1 MSGKSRREIAA
12 KIRDVLDAEG
22 GALNDQITHHNEQ
35 HYAAIDDFEAY
46 EQYRSAA
53 RQVKEA
59 AIENLPTLIETVTEQ
74 VEANGG
80 QVYLADD
87 RVAANRY
94 VNDVL
99 EGLDGETVVKS
110 KSMTTEEIGLREH
123 LESENAAVYET
134 DLGEFVVQLADES
147 PSHIVGPALHKSRA
161 EIASLFNDTF
171 ELDQP
176 LETPGELTA
185 FAREYLGDRINN
197 AALGITGANFVM
209 AESGTIALVTN
220 EGNARKS
227 AVVPDTHVA
236 VAGVEKLIPSISD
249 LHPFIE
255 LIARAATGQD
265 ISQYVSLLT
274 PPVETPTLDFENP
287 DADIG
292 SGEGDREFHLVL
304 LDNGRFSMREDPQ
317 LRETLYCIRCGACL
331 NSCANFQHVG
341 GHAFGGD
348 TYSGGIGT
356 GWVAGISGTDATADF
371 NDICTSCSRCV
382 ENCPVKI
389 DIPWINTVVR
399 NRRNRGRA
407 PAAVDHLIDPLLPD
421 EESARLDLQKRFFGN
436 IGSVLEL
443 GSRFAPFSNWA
454 LSLPGLDRFLE
465 ATIGLDR
472 RRSVPEFA
480 PQTFADWWAKRG
492 GSQVSDPTGSVIL
505 FTDLYTNYL
514 DPSRGRA
521 TVRVLEALD
530 YTVRITKPI
539 GSARAPL
546 SQGMIATAEKQ
557 AREVVSVFEPA
568 LEEGTPIVVVEP
580 SDLALFRSDYS
591 KLLSDIDSDR
601 VRDATVEVFEF
612 LEPRLRTSV
621 EPDQVSAGSVRFHSN
636 CQQRSVGLEGPTV
649 RTFEALGYDI
659 STTDV
664 ECCGMAGSF
673 GYKSQFY
680 ELSMAVGEDLRP
692 QVTVG
697 SETEVSA
704 SGTSCVAQI
713 DSLGD
718 EKRPVH
724 PIEIIDRDWMESN
737 AGYRLSR

>member
-1 MSGKSRREIAA
+1 MSGESRRETAA

-35 HYAAIDDFEAY
+35 HYAAIEDFEAY

-53 RQVKEA
+53 REIKED

-80 QVYLADD
+80 QVYVADD
-87 RVAANRY
+87 AADANRY
-94 VNDVL
+94 VTEVL
-99 EGLDGETVVKS
+99 EGTEGETVVKS

-123 LESENAAVYET
+123 LESENADVYET

-147 PSHIVGPALHKSRA
+147 PAHIVGPALHKSRA
-161 EIASLFNDTF
+161 EIASLFNETF
-171 ELDQP
+171 EPEQP

-185 FAREYLGDRINN
+185 FAREYLGERITN

-209 AESGTIALVTN
+209 ADSGTIALVTN

-265 ISQYVSLLT
+265 ISQYVSLLS
-274 PPVETPTLDFENP
+274 PPVETPTLDFKNP

-292 SGEGDREFHLVL
+292 SGEREREFHLVL

-356 GWVAGISGTDATADF
+356 GWVAGISGTEAAGEF
-371 NDICTSCSRCV
+371 NDFCTSCSRCV

-399 NRRNRGRA
+399 NRRNHGRA
-407 PAAVDHLIDPLLPD
+407 PAAVDNLIDPLLPD
-421 EESARLDLQKRFFGN
+421 EEPAGLDLQKRFFGN

-443 GSRFAPFSNWA
+443 GSTVAPLSNWV
-454 LSLPGLDRFLE
+454 LSLPGLDRLLE

-472 RRSVPEFA
+472 RRSFPELA
-480 PQTFADWWAKRG
+480 PQTFADWWTERG
-492 GSQVSDPTGSVIL
+492 GSQVSDPTASVIL
-505 FTDLYTNYL
+505 FTDIYTNYL
-514 DPSRGRA
+514 NPARGKA

-530 YTVRITKPI
+530 YRVRITKPI
-539 GSARAPL
+539 GSGRAPL
-546 SQGMIATAEKQ
+546 SQGMIATAENQ
-557 AREVVSVFEPA
+557 AREVVSLLEPE
-568 LEEGTPIVVVEP
+568 LEADTPIVVIEP
-580 SDLALFRSDYS
+580 SDLALFRSEYS
-591 KLLSDIDSDR
+591 KLLPADDSER
-601 VRDATVEVFEF
+601 IRDATVEVFEF
-612 LEPRLRTSV
+612 LEPRLSDSV

-680 ELSMAVGEDLRP
+680 ELSMAVGEDLES

-697 SETEVSA
+697 PETEVSA

-713 DSLGD
+713 SSLGD
-718 EKRPVH
+718 ETTPVH
-724 PIEIIDRDWMESN
+724 PIEIIDRDWTASN
-737 AGYRLSR
+737 